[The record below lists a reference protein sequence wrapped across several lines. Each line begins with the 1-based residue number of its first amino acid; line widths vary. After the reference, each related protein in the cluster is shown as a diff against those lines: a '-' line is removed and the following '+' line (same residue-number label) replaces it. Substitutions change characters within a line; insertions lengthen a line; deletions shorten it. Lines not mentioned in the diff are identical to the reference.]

1 MGRLRPRRSRA
12 ARLPGSDAAKPQ
24 LAPRQ
29 MVSEPSSA
37 HGVLDP
43 CLLLLKGI
51 WEISFLLKAQMD
63 LQERSWGKLGRGR
76 EIDTLP
82 AGGKSTHHFWE
93 LGELR
98 ELCVL

>member
-12 ARLPGSDAAKPQ
+12 ARLPGSDVAKPQ
-24 LAPRQ
+24 LTPRQ

-43 CLLLLKGI
+43 CLHLLKGI

-63 LQERSWGKLGRGR
+63 FQERRWGKLGRDR
-76 EIDTLP
+76 EIGTLP

-93 LGELR
+93 LGGLR